1 MMDNKLKGPKKVG
14 VKVLVK
20 ATGMRSDITP
30 LMVRTGKDPLR
41 CSQRVAGEAGSG
53 GEGTREEASGSP

>member
-1 MMDNKLKGPKKVG
+1 MG